1 MFNKFLKFITL
12 TAVVFSVV
20 GCAAAPTSI
29 PTAVPSPSP
38 EPTIAPPRA
47 LVLGEISDNPE
58 KKTKQFQSLADYLG
72 ANLGQFGV
80 TSGEVKIASDLD
92 TMVQWLKDGTVDMY
106 FASPYPAMIVN
117 DQAGA
122 QILLRRWKDGVSEYK
137 SLIMVRKDSGIE
149 SLADLKGRVI
159 AFDTPDSTTAYMLPL
174 TYMIEA
180 GLKTVELPSADS
192 VVPADEVGY
201 VFALDQDTVTDWL
214 ITGKVSAGAFSD
226 LDLIDDVPAEVRD
239 QIIVLAETE
248 PLPRYLTLTSAGM
261 DPAEVEAIK
270 TLLMNLNQ
278 TPEGLEILKTNEKTA
293 KFDEVP
299 NAEAMLARMRQ
310 LYELIKGQ

>member
-12 TAVVFSVV
+12 MAVVFGAA
-20 GCAAAPTSI
+20 GCGAV
-29 PTAVPSPSP
+29 PTAVPTATPSP
-38 EPTIAPPRA
+38 EPTIAAPRA

-72 ANLGQFGV
+72 ANLSQFGI
-80 TSGEVKIASDLD
+80 TSGEVKIAPDLD

-106 FASPYPAMIVN
+106 FASPYPAMIVS

-122 QILLRRWKDGVSEYK
+122 QIILRRWKDGVSEYK
-137 SLIMVRKDSGIE
+137 SLILVRKDSGIQ

-159 AFDTPDSTTAYMLPL
+159 AFDNPDSTTAYMLPL

-192 VVPADEVGY
+192 AVPTDAVGY
-201 VFALDQDTVTDWL
+201 VFALDQDTITDWL
-214 ITGKVSAGAFSD
+214 ISGKVSAGAFSD

-239 QIIVLAETE
+239 QLVILAESE
-248 PLPRYLTLTSAGM
+248 PLPRYLTLTRAGM
-261 DPAEVEAIK
+261 DPAMVEAIK
-270 TLLMNLNQ
+270 ALLMSLDQ

-299 NAEAMLARMRQ
+299 NAQAMLARMRQ
-310 LYELIKGQ
+310 LYEIVQGQ

>member
-1 MFNKFLKFITL
+1 MFNKFLKFITF
-12 TAVVFSVV
+12 TAVMFSVV
-20 GCAAAPTSI
+20 GCAVAPTSV
-29 PTAVPSPSP
+29 PTAVPSS

-72 ANLGQFGV
+72 ANLSQFGI

-122 QILLRRWKDGVSEYK
+122 QIILRRWKDGVSEYK
-137 SLIMVRKDSGIE
+137 TLIMVRKDSGIQ
-149 SLADLKGRVI
+149 SLADLRGRVI
-159 AFDTPDSTTAYMLPL
+159 AFDNPDSTTAYMLPL
-174 TYMIEA
+174 AYMIEA

-192 VVPADEVGY
+192 AVPADAVGY

-214 ITGKVSAGAFSD
+214 VTGKVSAGAFSD

-239 QIIVLAETE
+239 QIIALVETE
-248 PLPRYLTLTSAGM
+248 PLPRYLTLTWSGM
-261 DPAEVEAIK
+261 DPGEVEAIK
-270 TLLMNLNQ
+270 ALLISLNQ
-278 TPEGLEILKTNEKTA
+278 TPEGLEILKTNENTA

-299 NAEAMLARMRQ
+299 NTESMLTRMRQ
-310 LYELIKGQ
+310 LYELVNDQ